1 MGFLEAIL
9 CFVISAVVTG
19 AFLVYFNS
27 SIARPIF
34 SGLKDREFEAAVT
47 SLFLLGIGVSG
58 FNVACNFL
66 NVGFFKPILLSALM
80 TLNAVLTALM
90 SGLAIVGVF
99 FVGRAILTHASVLS
113 GKNLNGAED
122 GHAGDKPLVEAVTS
136 KNN

>member
-1 MGFLEAIL
+1 MGFLEATL
-9 CFVISAVVTG
+9 CFAVSIIVTV

-34 SGLKDREFEAAVT
+34 SGLKDRDFELAVT

-58 FNVACNFL
+58 FNVSCNFL

-90 SGLAIVGVF
+90 SGLAIISVF
-99 FVGRAILTHASVLS
+99 FVGRAIITHASVLS
-113 GKNLNGAED
+113 GKNQLVTED
-122 GHAGDKPLVEAVTS
+122 VNSGEKPVVEAVAD
-136 KNN
+136 KK

>member
-1 MGFLEAIL
+1 MGFLEASL
-9 CFVISAVVTG
+9 CFVISTAVTV

-27 SIARPIF
+27 SIARPVF

-66 NVGFFKPILLSALM
+66 NVGFFKPVLLSALM
-80 TLNAVLTALM
+80 TLNAVLTALV
-90 SGLAIVGVF
+90 SGLAIISVF

-113 GKNLNGAED
+113 GKN
-122 GHAGDKPLVEAVTS
+122 AGGEETGRTDEKPLVEAVTDE
-136 KNN
+136 KN

>member
-1 MGFLEAIL
+1 MGFLEATL
-9 CFVISAVVTG
+9 CLAVSIGVTI

-27 SIARPIF
+27 SIARPVF
-34 SGLKDREFEAAVT
+34 SGLKDREFESAVT

-58 FNVACNFL
+58 FNVSCNFL

-90 SGLAIVGVF
+90 SGLAIISVF

-113 GKNLNGAED
+113 GKGALVSEE
-122 GHAGDKPLVEAVTS
+122 ASNTDKPLVEAVTD
-136 KNN
+136 KK